1 MVAMLA
7 ACAALSTVAM
17 TWLAPRE
24 LEARRRARLRA
35 AQEAWA
41 ERMDRRA

>member
-1 MVAMLA
+1 MFTMLA
-7 ACAALSTVAM
+7 ACIVLTLVVTPLARTHDRRLS
-17 TWLAPRE
+17 
-24 LEARRRARLRA
+24 RLLA